1 MSRREVLH
9 TRVGEMLD
17 LIACQAIVNGAGPA
31 PEKREWTFDEVMK
44 LR

>member
-17 LIACQAIVNGAGPA
+17 LIAFHAIANGADPA
-31 PEKREWTFDEVMK
+31 PEKREWTFDEVLK